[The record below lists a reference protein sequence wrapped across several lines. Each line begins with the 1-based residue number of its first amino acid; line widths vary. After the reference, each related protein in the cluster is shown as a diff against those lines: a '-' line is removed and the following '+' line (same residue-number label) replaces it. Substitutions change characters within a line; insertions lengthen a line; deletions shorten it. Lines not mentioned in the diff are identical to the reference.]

1 MKTIFNIVLGLAC
14 VAETLNAQD
23 AKAIFQTAE
32 PWKQET
38 DIRADAVMVYGTVD
52 KPNMTLEQRIESWR
66 KRGYGIQFM
75 TGVAWGD
82 YQDYF
87 LGKWDGVTDHL
98 REGHREKNGADISHL
113 MLFQPKAL
121 SDT

>member
-23 AKAIFQTAE
+23 AKTIFQTAE

-52 KPNMTLEQRIESWR
+52 KPNMTFE
-66 KRGYGIQFM
+66 
-75 TGVAWGD
+75 
-82 YQDYF
+82 
-87 LGKWDGVTDHL
+87 
-98 REGHREKNGADISHL
+98 
-113 MLFQPKAL
+113 
-121 SDT
+121 

>member
-52 KPNMTLEQRIESWR
+52 KPNMTFEQRIESWR

-87 LGKWDGVTDHL
+87 LGK
-98 REGHREKNGADISHL
+98 
-113 MLFQPKAL
+113 
-121 SDT
+121 

>member
-23 AKAIFQTAE
+23 AKVIFQTAE

-52 KPNMTLEQRIESWR
+52 KPNMTFEQRIESWR
-66 KRGYGIQFM
+66 KRGYAFSLM
-75 TGVAWGD
+75 TGVVGR
-82 YQDYF
+82 
-87 LGKWDGVTDHL
+87 LSG
-98 REGHREKNGADISHL
+98 
-113 MLFQPKAL
+113 LFFR
-121 SDT
+121 